1 MLSHRVPGHLGPPGD
16 DAVIGF
22 LRVEPHVLPDL
33 PLLLCKFVRRRDPTH
48 PVLDGLPL
56 CIHLLDEHLQ
66 LLLALLTGMGVDA
79 FGVLGAVRPG
89 GRVAPLKEM
98 AVEFRDAPGS
108 RLSGAPGHRLK
119 VGEGIL
125 RRLWG
130 FRRHLVAQATVNLG
144 GGFTEHIA
152 GDVRINVQR
161 GRRRH
166 MAQHGGE
173 GLDVHAVFQGHGGEG
188 VAQIVEADLLTPG
201 PLQNDLEPPKHRAR
215 RQRQIWVLR

>member
-1 MLSHRVPGHLGPPGD
+1 MPGHLGPLGD

-33 PLLLCKFVRRRDPTH
+33 PLLLCEFVRRRDPTH
-48 PVLDGLPL
+48 PVLDGFPL
-56 CIHLLDEHLQ
+56 CVHLPDEHLQ
-66 LLLALLTGMGVDA
+66 LFLALLPGVSVDA

-89 GRVAPLKEM
+89 GRVAPLKKM
-98 AVEFRDAPGS
+98 VVEFRDAPGS
-108 RLSGAPGHRLK
+108 RLSGAPGHRLE
-119 VGEGIL
+119 VNEGIL
-125 RRLWG
+125 LLLWSIL
-130 FRRHLVAQATVNLG
+130 RHLVAQATVDLG

-152 GDVRINVQR
+152 GDVGINVQR

-188 VAQIVEADLLTPG
+188 VAQIVEADLLAPG
-201 PLQNDLEPPKHRAR
+201 PLQNDLEPPEHRAR
-215 RQRQIWVLR
+215 CQRQIWVLR